1 MAKLKEYV
9 MEEEGTQKVD
19 HQEPAPSVEEK
30 GKVEEEK
37 VPKDVAEEKAA
48 IPSPEQ
54 KIVPAVN
61 ESMCSLS
68 LSLFLFGSCLL
79 EKTEPGKWNL

>member
-1 MAKLKEYV
+1 VAKLKEYV

-30 GKVEEEK
+30 GKVEEK
-37 VPKDVAEEKAA
+37 APKDVTEEKAV
-48 IPSPEQ
+48 IPPPEQ
-54 KIVPAVN
+54 KVVPAVN

-68 LSLFLFGSCLL
+68 LFLFGS
-79 EKTEPGKWNL
+79 